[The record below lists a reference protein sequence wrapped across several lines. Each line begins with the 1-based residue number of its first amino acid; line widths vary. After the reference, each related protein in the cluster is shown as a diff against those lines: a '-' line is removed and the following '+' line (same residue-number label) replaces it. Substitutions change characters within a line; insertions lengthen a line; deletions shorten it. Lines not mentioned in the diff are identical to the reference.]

1 MMNLNYHL
9 ILGSKSPRRKQ
20 LLEALGLSFE
30 VRSQDTDESW
40 DASLSVEKVAEF
52 LAVKKAKAFVIADQ
66 ELLITADTTVIHE
79 NRVLNKASD
88 AHEAFAMLSELS
100 NSRHQVISGVC
111 LRSADQ
117 LISFSESTQVVFD
130 TLTEEMIHHYI
141 QKYQPFDKAGAYG
154 IQEWIGMV
162 GVSRIE
168 GDYYN
173 VMGLPLHQLYEQLRK
188 FSH

>member
-30 VRSQDTDESW
+30 VRSKDTDESW